1 MNRSRRR
8 TWSVMSLAACGLAAT
23 VALTGCSS
31 GQISQMAT
39 QEPAVNGTLAEV
51 GDIALRNIHLQAEQ
65 SGDFI
70 EPGTDVQLIFVAA
83 TENPLTEDKLVSI
96 TSEVGTVTLT
106 GDTTLPRG
114 GMLVVGTPAG
124 QAEALEDIEAAEVA
138 EAEVTL
144 SEPIANGLLYDFTF
158 TFEKAGET
166 TVSVPVSAG
175 DAPRRN

>member
-31 GQISQMAT
+31 GQVSQMAT

-51 GDIALRNIHLQAEQ
+51 GDISLRNIHLRAEQ
-65 SGDFI
+65 TSDAIG
-70 EPGTDVQLIFVAA
+70 PGSDVQLMFVAT
-83 TENPLTEDKLVSI
+83 TESPQLEDRLVSV
-96 TSEVGTVTLT
+96 TSDIGTVSLT
-106 GDTTLPRG
+106 GDATLPAG
-114 GMLVVGTPAG
+114 GTLVVGNPASQPDLTG
-124 QAEALEDIEAAEVA
+124 VETANTA

-144 SEPIANGLLYDFTF
+144 SEPISNGLLYDFTF
-158 TFEKAGET
+158 TFEDAGET

-175 DAPRRN
+175 ELG